1 MVEKKITA
9 DDVVR
14 RIQRALVQERP
25 PTILL
30 GISGSTT
37 TAPGRGA
44 GFKNPMTT
52 AGDLIRGG
60 TSGAAARL
68 GIGTAGQ
75 VLTVVSGAP
84 AWAAA
89 AGGSA
94 ATRDLL
100 TNGDATDPQLIFA
113 GGDVIWIEG

>member
-14 RIQRALVQERP
+14 RVRRVMTEDRTP
-25 PTILL
+25 PQLT
-30 GISGSTT
+30 GSADASGSTSR
-37 TAPGRGA
+37 PGV
-44 GFKNPMTT
+44 GFRNPMS
-52 AGDLIRGG
+52 AVGDLIRGG
-60 TSGAAARL
+60 SSGAATRL
-68 GIGTAGQ
+68 GIGTTGQ
-75 VLTVVSGAP
+75 VLTVVAGNA

-89 AGGSA
+89 GGAA

-100 TNGDATDPQLIFA
+100 TNGDATAPELIFA

>member
-60 TSGAAARL
+60 TSGAEQAQLVICSPTAMPPAR
-68 GIGTAGQ
+68 
-75 VLTVVSGAP
+75 S
-84 AWAAA
+84 
-89 AGGSA
+89 
-94 ATRDLL
+94 
-100 TNGDATDPQLIFA
+100 
-113 GGDVIWIEG
+113 